1 MGAIFSYSLVS
12 SIILILLYIAYK
24 FTMAGE
30 RQFALNRTM
39 IYAIYATALI
49 APIAYPA
56 ARSIQW
62 SSPQATVVTID
73 VESNFGII
81 SAVEKAAEQTPV
93 WLQAILWIYIIGL
106 VVATIR
112 LIASV
117 ARIFLLAR
125 NKGNLR
131 LDNGYILVLTDDR
144 KFSPFS
150 FMRYIVI
157 SREDYEKSKNEILI
171 HEMTHLRKNHWIDQM
186 VGNVIAIFL
195 WYNPAAWLMIE
206 ELKSIHEY
214 QADAAVIA
222 SGTDMRHYQYLLI
235 EKAVGKRFPSPAN
248 SLNHSK
254 LKKRVTMMYKSKPS
268 RMRRLA
274 GIAVIPA
281 AIVALAITD
290 IPAVADV
297 ISETESAR
305 LLAVSDSKVSNF
317 SSDAQVV
324 ADETATEEPIRV
336 IAVGSVKKGEEPLSV
351 ETMMVKVL
359 DEMQVVAPANPDA
372 KLSEER
378 AEYSNKSDITYY
390 VDGKETPAKIVEK
403 LDPSSIESITVDKPD
418 ESNPKKGNVR
428 ITLKNNDPSK
438 SNGTSNREVFVSVE
452 QIPEYPGGMDE
463 LMKFLAQNIRYPEE
477 AMKNNIQG
485 RVIVKFIVTD
495 DGSVVD
501 PTIVKGV
508 DQSLDQEALRVV
520 NSMPKWKPGTVN
532 GKPVS
537 CYFTLPVNFRLQED
551 AKDSESAK

>member
-12 SIILILLYIAYK
+12 GIILILLYIAYK

-39 IYAIYATALI
+39 IYAIYAIASI

-56 ARSIQW
+56 IKSIQW
-62 SSPQATVVTID
+62 ASPQATAVAID
-73 VESNFGII
+73 IDFDII
-81 SAVEKAAEQTPV
+81 PIVQTAAKQTPM
-93 WLQAILWIYIIGL
+93 WLQAILWIYLIGV
-106 VVATIR
+106 VVATTR
-112 LIASV
+112 LIVSM
-117 ARIFLLAR
+117 ARIFMLAR
-125 NKGNLR
+125 SKENMR

-144 KFSPFS
+144 RFSPFS

-157 SREDYEKSKNEILI
+157 SREDYKKSKNEILI

-186 VGNVIAIFL
+186 LGNVMAIFL

-222 SGTDMRHYQYLLI
+222 SGTDIRSYQYLLI

-268 RMRRLA
+268 PMRRMA

-297 ISETESAR
+297 ISETESAK

-317 SSDAQVV
+317 SSDAQVKAEDV
-324 ADETATEEPIRV
+324 SKEEPIQV
-336 IAVGSVKKGEEPLSV
+336 MAVGTVKKSDDAQPLEV
-351 ETMMVKVL
+351 VMAGTL
-359 DEMQVVAPANPDA
+359 DEMRVVAPANPDA
-372 KLSEER
+372 KPSDE
-378 AEYSNKSDITYY
+378 SNTSSNRSDITYY
-390 VDGKETPAKIVEK
+390 IDGIETPAKIAEK
-403 LDPSSIESITVDKPD
+403 LDPNSIESITVEKPD

-428 ITLKNNDPSK
+428 ITLKNNDSSK
-438 SNGTSNREVFVSVE
+438 SNAPANREVFVSVE
-452 QIPEYPGGMDE
+452 HIPEYPGGMGE
-463 LMKFLAQNIRYPEE
+463 MMKFLANNIRYPEE
-477 AMKNNIQG
+477 AMLKNIQG
-485 RVIVKFIVTD
+485 RVIIKFIVTK
-495 DGSVVD
+495 DGDVVE
-501 PTIVKGV
+501 PSIVKGV
-508 DQSLDQEALRVV
+508 DPSLDQEAMRVV
-520 NSMPKWKPGTVN
+520 NAMPKWKPGMNN
-532 GKPVS
+532 GKPVD
-537 CYFTLPVNFRLQED
+537 CFFTLPVAFKLQED
-551 AKDSESAK
+551 IKVPESEKKE